1 MGKNLKFPAIFYS
14 SIFEFKYQDQMLLEI
29 AFTIFYDLEALFKIF
44 CLSFRGYIS
53 R

>member
-1 MGKNLKFPAIFYS
+1 
-14 SIFEFKYQDQMLLEI
+14 MLLEI